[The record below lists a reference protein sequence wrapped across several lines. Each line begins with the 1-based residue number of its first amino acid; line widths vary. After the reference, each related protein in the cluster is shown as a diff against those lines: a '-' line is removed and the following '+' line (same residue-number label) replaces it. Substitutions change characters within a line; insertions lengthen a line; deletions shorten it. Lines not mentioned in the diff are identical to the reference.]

1 MLTELT
7 IQALACHS
15 IRQNLFYT
23 IGTETKRSEFFSL
36 MIGSAFGA
44 REKSVLARSLHCDL
58 TELKLRTG
66 YGITMQAAEKP
77 YVPAR
82 VLFSWVFIRFSALLE
97 NCRDL
102 LRRVGDRSVP
112 IEI

>member
-23 IGTETKRSEFFSL
+23 IRTKTKRSEFFSL

-44 REKSVLARSLHCDL
+44 REKICPG
-58 TELKLRTG
+58 E
-66 YGITMQAAEKP
+66 E
-77 YVPAR
+77 PA
-82 VLFSWVFIRFSALLE
+82 L
-97 NCRDL
+97 
-102 LRRVGDRSVP
+102 
-112 IEI
+112 